1 MVNAIDIQISQ
12 TYLEEIIRDEVRSF
26 LSKQQLEIQDN
37 IRGPTQKMEYGRKEF
52 LEIINMSWNRA
63 LELFWFNE
71 EFKEFR
77 YKKGANERSPWFISH
92 EGLEWF
98 RKWEEQTWKKQ

>member
-1 MVNAIDIQISQ
+1 MANAIDIQISQ

-26 LSKQQLEIQDN
+26 LSKQHLEMQDN
-37 IRGPTQKMEYGRKEF
+37 IRGPTKKMEYTRKEF
-52 LEIINMSWNRA
+52 LELIGMSWNRA

-77 YKKGANERSPWFISH
+77 YKKGDYDKSPWFIKN

-98 RKWEEQTWKKQ
+98 RKWEEQMWK